1 MPKRYSHT
9 EFINFLQTELAISP
23 ADIGV
28 MLRHR
33 ESESAPL
40 PMILWQYGLVSLEQL
55 TQIFDWI
62 ENKNYVALYSWAIE
76 KEIP

>member
-1 MPKRYSHT
+1 MNKRYSDR

-28 MLRHR
+28 MLRHL
-33 ESESAPL
+33 ESDSAPL
-40 PMILWQYGLVSLEQL
+40 PMILWQYGLVSLAQL

-62 ENKNYVALYSWAIE
+62 EAKTYVGIYSWAIE
-76 KEIP
+76 MEI